1 MTRFW
6 GLRKFFVFYAVFFA
20 AAGLWAQSAGTGP
33 SLEQVSA
40 ALAKNKTIRG
50 DFTLERSAANKSRV
64 LKSSGKFVIAS
75 DYGIIWK
82 SEKPI
87 KSVQVVAKEFSLT
100 EGASGR
106 RTKIDASQNPVYLQ
120 MALLTSALWTG
131 NLEAVQ
137 SAAVLDFVS
146 DENSWSLELFPK
158 DKAVQMALEK
168 IRVAGTW
175 SAAAGGN
182 ALSNA
187 EVNLM
192 EMNLQGGNSA
202 TYKMSGL
209 VYSGAL
215 TDVERAYFET
225 K

>member
-1 MTRFW
+1 M
-6 GLRKFFVFYAVFFA
+6 RKFFVFSAVFFA
-20 AAGLWAQSAGTGP
+20 AAGLWAQSEGAGP

-40 ALAKNKTIRG
+40 ALAKNKTVRG
-50 DFTLERSAANKSRV
+50 DFTLERSAANKGRV

-87 KSVQVVAKEFSLT
+87 KAVQVVAKDFSLT
-100 EGASGR
+100 EAASGR
-106 RTKIDASQNPVYLQ
+106 RTKIDGRQNPVYLQ

-137 SAAVLDFVS
+137 SAASLNFVS

-175 SAAAGGN
+175 SAAAGGK

-202 TYKMSGL
+202 RYYMSGHKYDL
-209 VYSGAL
+209 PL
-215 TDVERAYFET
+215 TSAELSYFE
-225 K
+225 